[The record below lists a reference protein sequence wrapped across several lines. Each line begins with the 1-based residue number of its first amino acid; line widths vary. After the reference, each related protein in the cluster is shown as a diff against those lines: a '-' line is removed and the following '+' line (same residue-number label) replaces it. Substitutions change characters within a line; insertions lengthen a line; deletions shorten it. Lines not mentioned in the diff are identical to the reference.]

1 MSIQVS
7 LQLNKS
13 ERIKVDKDL
22 TTIFTA
28 DCILLEPTSL
38 IDPVFKLRGSLAD
51 LAECNY
57 FTVPAFK
64 RSYFLSNPISLAN
77 DYIQFS
83 GHVDVISSWKA
94 GIRSNEAILAKSE
107 NHWNLY
113 LNDGSFK
120 VYQNPHVLT
129 KPFPNGFSTYEFVL
143 GIAGS

>member
-7 LQLNKS
+7 LQLNAS

-94 GIRSNEAILAKSE
+94 AIRSNEAILAKSE

-113 LNDGSFK
+113 LNDGSFH
-120 VYQNPHVLT
+120 VYQNPFVLT

-143 GIAGS
+143 GVAGS

>member
-94 GIRSNEAILAKSE
+94 AIRSNEAILAKSE

-143 GIAGS
+143 GVAGS

>member
-1 MSIQVS
+1 MSITVN
-7 LQLNKS
+7 LQLNTS
-13 ERIKVDKDL
+13 ERIKVDKNL

-28 DCILLEPTSL
+28 ECILLEPTSL

-64 RSYFLSNPISLAN
+64 RSYFLSNPVSLAN
-77 DYIQFS
+77 DYIQFT

-94 GIRSNEAILAKSE
+94 AIRSNTGIIAKSE
-107 NHWNLY
+107 SMWNLY

-120 VYQNPHVLT
+120 IYQNPNILT
-129 KPFPNGFSTYEFVL
+129 RPFPNGFSTYEFVL
-143 GIAGS
+143 GVAGS

>member
-1 MSIQVS
+1 MSIRVI
-7 LQLNKS
+7 LQLNNS

-22 TTIFTA
+22 TDIYDTY
-28 DCILLEPTSL
+28 CILLEPTSL

-77 DYIQFS
+77 DYIQFT

-94 GIRSNEAILAKSE
+94 SIRSNEAIIAKSE
-107 NHWNLY
+107 NDWNLY

-129 KPFPNGFSTYEFVL
+129 KPFPNGFTTYEFVL
-143 GIAGS
+143 GVAGS